1 MKIKDLIGY
10 RLEKIS
16 NEEII
21 ISKNDKLYV
30 LKFEEDEGNCC
41 GYNELETTLLI
52 SDNNKPIIT
61 NIEYEDI
68 SENEDWGYNEII
80 KITFFGENKEIATI
94 KSKSSSGSGWHYGA
108 CVTVKCKEL
117 NINEVISQW

>member
-1 MKIKDLIGY
+1 MKLKDLIGY
-10 RLEKIS
+10 RLEKI
-16 NEEII
+16 NDEEII

-30 LKFEEDEGNCC
+30 LKIQQDEGDCC
-41 GYNELETTLLI
+41 GYNELETILLI

-68 SENEDWGYNEII
+68 SENEGCGYNETI

-94 KSKSSSGSGWHYGA
+94 KSTSSSGSGWCYGA